1 VIGTILHDRWRILSE
16 LGRGGMGEVYLAEHI
31 ALGRKEA
38 IKILMPSLAAD
49 PQFVSRFRREAR
61 AVNRLRHPNI
71 ISIYDFGQL
80 NDNRFYLAMEYAEGE
95 SVYRLFKKA
104 GRFDITRALHVLGQL
119 AYAVHHAHSRG
130 VVHRDLKPDNLIL
143 VGDDETLK
151 VLDFGVAKIVAADH
165 DESMALSNTNLIWG
179 SPRYM
184 SPERMRGVGNDPRS
198 DLYAIGVMAFE
209 LVVGL
214 PPFMGTPD
222 EVIRQHLKTPPTPAS
237 RERNDGSVPP
247 ELDAVILKCMA
258 KKPDERFASAADLF
272 AALTK
277 VPGYP
282 KSKAEAR
289 RRFVP
294 VARRPASLD
303 DAQSGFDNVR
313 GALRQVAEA
322 LIDDGEN
329 DTRLV
334 SGVANLRDRE
344 QTLAGVEAAQDALEH
359 EAAALRETLGDRET
373 SLRFA
378 IGELTYTAKLPT
390 APAGIE
396 DEIRAL
402 EARLA
407 TAIANG
413 ERLRTVEHEI
423 ASIAGQRGAA
433 LEQVVAA
440 YDELEGVVEQ
450 LLPSR
455 AGQPALAPL
464 VERLALVKRRRPTAA
479 RLLASGLGPQEDD

>member
-1 VIGTILHDRWRILSE
+1 MIGTILHDRWRILAG

-38 IKILMPSLAAD
+38 IKILMPSLATD

-80 NDNRFYLAMEYAEGE
+80 NDNRFYLSMEYADGE
-95 SVYRLFKKA
+95 SVYRLLKQSEHFEVP
-104 GRFDITRALHVLGQL
+104 RALHVLGQL

-151 VLDFGVAKIVAADH
+151 VLDFGVAKIVASDH
-165 DESMALSNTNLIWG
+165 AESMALSNTNLIWG

-184 SPERMRGVGNDPRS
+184 SPERVRGVGTDPRS
-198 DLYAIGVMAFE
+198 DLYSLGVIAFE
-209 LVVGL
+209 LIIGA
-214 PPFMGTPD
+214 PPFAGTPD
-222 EVIRQHLKTPPTPAS
+222 EVIRAHLKQEPDPPSRWRPTLNIPA
-237 RERNDGSVPP
+237 
-247 ELDAVILKCMA
+247 ELDAIILKCMA
-258 KKPDERFASAADLF
+258 KKPDERFQSAADLF
-272 AALTK
+272 AALSK

-282 KSKAEAR
+282 SAKPETR

-294 VARRPASLD
+294 VPRRPATLD
-303 DAQSGFDNVR
+303 GSPGFDNVR
-313 GALRQVAEA
+313 GALRRVAEA
-322 LIDDGEN
+322 LIDHGEN

-334 SGVANLRDRE
+334 SGVATLRDRE

-378 IGELTYTAKLPT
+378 IGELQFTAKQANP
-390 APAGIE
+390 PPGI
-396 DEIRAL
+396 DEQIREL

-407 TAIANG
+407 QAHASA
-413 ERLRTVEHEI
+413 ERLRAIQEKVATV
-423 ASIAGQRGAA
+423 AA
-433 LEQVVAA
+433 LRGGALEKVVAS
-440 YDELEGVVEQ
+440 YDELEAVVNE
-450 LLPSR
+450 LLP
-455 AGQPALAPL
+455 AHTADPAIDGLAQQ
-464 VERLALVKRRRPTAA
+464 LALVKRRRPT
-479 RLLASGLGPQEDD
+479 GTEGPTR